1 MLIIPLFIVLLLGFI
16 TCFKNAGT
24 NITVI
29 QHDWEMPT
37 IEKIAL
43 LAKSLGWAAL
53 GFLAAGGLLQAVF
66 DSQV

>member
-1 MLIIPLFIVLLLGFI
+1 MLIIPLFIVLLLGFV

-53 GFLAAGGLLQAVF
+53 GFLAAGSLLQAVIE
-66 DSQV
+66 SNV